1 MCVGASARVASA
13 APSWQWNF
21 NTVLCWSCYHG
32 SEPISCLP
40 RPFPSLPPSLPHS
53 LPPLLLCLSLLPSL
67 LPPSFSSHVGTAP
80 IGGDTLMHL
89 CVHRAARPSCTA
101 LSAGSAAPSEP
112 LSFLLF
118 PLRAASWTRPRLS
131 LRFCFAL
138 AGMKAWDFRFSER
151 NTRQENDKQKSR
163 EHLKSLLSPSCLSLS
178 VFLCRHFFLPF
189 APSVP
194 LECPIEEQREPNH
207 CPALDSILLINGQ
220 HLVGGHQRF
229 RHAVDGEWPHRAA
242 LPHSPIKLTELNYA
256 NNKLITASQRF
267 SSYPSHYCCCNY
279 NLLYH
284 WHHYEWII
292 ITSDNNLK

>member
-1 MCVGASARVASA
+1 MGKCHILSSLKSNLCVGASARVASA

-40 RPFPSLPPSLPHS
+40 RPSPSLPLPPS

-138 AGMKAWDFRFSER
+138 AGMKAWDFQSATLDK
-151 NTRQENDKQKSR
+151 NRQAEEQRTFKITP
-163 EHLKSLLSPSCLSLS
+163 LSILSLSLS

-267 SSYPSHYCCCNY
+267 SSYPSHYCCSNY
-279 NLLYH
+279 NLLAPLRRNH
-284 WHHYEWII
+284 
-292 ITSDNNLK
+292 TN